1 MDARPGPTQTGTRHR
16 RAVASAQARALFAA
30 ALVTALLSALTVI
43 RPAEAGAA
51 QTVSTHQVTV
61 RVPARASAV
70 DTGVYLEAGEP
81 FVISAAGEWT
91 LVTDRKQYVADA
103 DGAAY
108 CVYEGRRLGVLL
120 GRVAGLPGPAQFAL
134 GTRAESRAPASGVLY
149 LMSNHPWWLRDRQQG
164 ELTVTVRGG
173 RAATPELRSNS
184 EEAELR
190 AARAAVLQR
199 LNAVRQRMGL
209 PAVDVVA
216 ALERAAQG
224 HAKYADRHDYSHQE
238 RPDRAGFVGE
248 YPWDRARAFG
258 YVGGCGEVMAMEEG
272 AEAALEMWLASVYHR
287 QFITHPALS
296 GIGFGLYGRVQV
308 LNYALAAAPLTE
320 RVAAYPPPDAQEVP
334 LSWPGLEL
342 PSPIPEGAPTP
353 VGYTVSAHFPAVVKA
368 VHALRLEDPHRGVVG
383 CYARHRLSDA
393 ALSNSD
399 AVFLLP
405 RAPLQPGT
413 TYRVSMAVETARGP
427 QEIAWSF
434 TTSAEAEGA
443 RESAVLG
450 PPSLTTMA
458 ADVRQGLLGPLAWLV
473 GLTFGR
479 GAVPT

>member
-1 MDARPGPTQTGTRHR
+1 M
-16 RAVASAQARALFAA
+16 
-30 ALVTALLSALTVI
+30 
-43 RPAEAGAA
+43 
-51 QTVSTHQVTV
+51 
-61 RVPARASAV
+61 
-70 DTGVYLEAGEP
+70 
-81 FVISAAGEWT
+81 ISAAGEWT

-103 DGAAY
+103 DGAAS

-238 RPDRAGFVGE
+238 RPDRAGFVGNTPGIE
-248 YPWDRARAFG
+248 RGRSATWGLRRGDG
-258 YVGGCGEVMAMEEG
+258 DGEG

-320 RVAAYPPPDAQEVP
+320 RWLLIPAGRAGSAALLARPGAAQPDPGGGSHPGRIHGERPLPRGREGGPRPAAGGPPPG
-334 LSWPGLEL
+334 SGGLL
-342 PSPIPEGAPTP
+342 CS
-353 VGYTVSAHFPAVVKA
+353 
-368 VHALRLEDPHRGVVG
+368 
-383 CYARHRLSDA
+383 
-393 ALSNSD
+393 
-399 AVFLLP
+399 
-405 RAPLQPGT
+405 
-413 TYRVSMAVETARGP
+413 
-427 QEIAWSF
+427 
-434 TTSAEAEGA
+434 
-443 RESAVLG
+443 
-450 PPSLTTMA
+450 PPS
-458 ADVRQGLLGPLAWLV
+458 Q
-473 GLTFGR
+473 
-479 GAVPT
+479 